1 MGDKRKIHFLL
12 LLYKTNPF
20 KLVEKLNKS
29 AVFSPFFSFSI
40 YQSIFPFINHSGEY
54 SDITVT
60 CRLHVTTSNHGNPP
74 SIPVLFVRIMKK
86 KRSNYH
92 KKVGLCYDL
101 TKMTTNTKKA
111 REKLNVLT
119 TWETILGIMYRNML
133 HSRYHL
139 LS

>member
-1 MGDKRKIHFLL
+1 MYITYHIPT
-12 LLYKTNPF
+12 Y
-20 KLVEKLNKS
+20 
-29 AVFSPFFSFSI
+29 A
-40 YQSIFPFINHSGEY
+40 SIFLRNWKSHWKYYNFFEGKNWYIRSLCCCLVSRSH
-54 SDITVT
+54 